1 MHIEIRK
8 EMANTITHGLGL
20 LVFLIAIPVLLFKG
34 WQLERTDLLIGAGL
48 FSLGLLKVYSFST
61 LYHAAKSSKLKHRL
75 RIMDHISIY
84 WLIAGSYTPFV
95 LKFVPADK
103 AVVFLVVLWSI
114 VLAGTFTKIF
124 FTGKF
129 DAISTIAYIALG
141 WMGAFIF
148 EYIITIPPAIL
159 FFIVAGG
166 LSYTLG
172 TIFYAWKRY
181 TYHHAV
187 WHIFVLAGSSMHF
200 IAVYMML

>member
-1 MHIEIRK
+1 MQIEIRK

-34 WQLERTDLLIGAGL
+34 WQLERTDMLIGAGL
-48 FSLGLLKVYSFST
+48 FSLGLLKVYGFST
-61 LYHAAKSSKLKHRL
+61 LYHAARSPKLKHRL

-103 AVVFLVVLWSI
+103 AVVFLVGLWSVVI
-114 VLAGTFTKIF
+114 IGTLTKIF
-124 FTGKF
+124 LTGKF

-141 WMGAFIF
+141 WMGVFIF
-148 EYIITIPPAIL
+148 EHIITIPTAIL

-166 LSYTLG
+166 ISYTLG

-181 TYHHAV
+181 PYHHAV
-187 WHIFVLAGSSMHF
+187 WHVFVLAGSSMHF
-200 IAVYMML
+200 IAVYMLL